1 MFFFVIDYTKYN
13 KLNYNQ
19 NKKVKI
25 QYNKFVILAIAAFGL
40 FYPVVTSG
48 QSEGKLFIQ
57 QNLLA
62 ELSLDDTSL
71 IIGAILCVSRIVRVV
86 SNILLVRIYE
96 KCRAKMGILL
106 TFSLGLSI
114 AFLLFGSFITPLFI
128 KIIIMALGYVIILF
142 IRDPFKLYIQ
152 DILFDYTPKEQH
164 QTLLT
169 LMEFAVKIGT
179 AGTGF
184 IFTLVLLKYS
194 LTVVM
199 AISLFVAIVEIVL
212 SLWLYKLIIQYKI
225 KGP

>member
-1 MFFFVIDYTKYN
+1 M
-13 KLNYNQ
+13 
-19 NKKVKI
+19 
-25 QYNKFVILAIAAFGL
+25 
-40 FYPVVTSG
+40 
-48 QSEGKLFIQ
+48 
-57 QNLLA
+57 
-62 ELSLDDTSL
+62 
-71 IIGAILCVSRIVRVV
+71 V

-128 KIIIMALGYVIILF
+128 KIIVMALGYVIILF

-152 DILFDYTPKEQH
+152 DILFDYTSKEQH

-194 LTVVM
+194 LTLVM
-199 AISLFVAIVEIVL
+199 AISLFIAIAEIVL
-212 SLWLYKLIIQYKI
+212 SLWLYKLIMQYKI
-225 KGP
+225 KVP